1 MQTTIMTQALM
12 ALHFSQNQQ
21 DIQQFIQ
28 QHPLADCAE
37 AFTQLLTEQKLT
49 SKQVGQ
55 LLLLLPLEKQA
66 ALFGYFS
73 LGWQEKLAE
82 QFEAQELAQL
92 TELMPH
98 DERADLLTQLE
109 PEFQH
114 QVLQQMDDEDRRDIE
129 RLVSYPEDCVGAVMT
144 SDFAT
149 LTAQQT
155 VEEAINQLRKI
166 ASERETIYQAYVVD
180 EQMRLQGT
188 VSLRDLVISE
198 PSLTVAEI
206 MTQVLIFVRVDE
218 AQNVAAQAI
227 SKYDLLALPVLDHQ
241 NRMVGIVTYDDAMDV
256 AEEEAD
262 RHIHKSAAVDFAGNL
277 KEASVG
283 LMYRKRVFWLVLLV
297 FGNLFSGA
305 GIAYFE
311 DTIQAYVALVF
322 FLPLLIGSSGNAG
335 AQSATLM
342 VRAIATGEVIG
353 KDWAK
358 MLAKELFIAGLLG
371 ITMAIAVSLLGLWR
385 GGPQIALVVA
395 LTMQIVVV
403 VGSLVGMSLPFILS
417 KLKFDPAS
425 ASAPLVTTIADA
437 VGVIIYFTVATSI
450 LDFPV
455 NA

>member
-12 ALHFSQNQQ
+12 ALYFSQNQQ

>member
-1 MQTTIMTQALM
+1 MSINIMTQDLM
-12 ALHFSQNQQ
+12 ALHISQNAEAMEG
-21 DIQQFIQ
+21 FVEE
-28 QHPLADCAE
+28 HPLADCAE
-37 AFTQLLTEQKLT
+37 ALTELLDNQRLT
-49 SKQVGQ
+49 AKEAGQ
-55 LLLLLPLEKQA
+55 LLLLISLEKQA

-73 LGWQEKLAE
+73 LRWQEKLAE
-82 QFEAQELAQL
+82 ELNAQELAQM

-114 QVLQQMDDEDRRDIE
+114 QVLQQMDAEDRRDIQ
-129 RLVSYPEDCVGAVMT
+129 RLVSYPEESVGALMT

-149 LTAQQT
+149 LDAHQT

-180 EQMRLQGT
+180 EQMHLQGT
-188 VSLRDLVISE
+188 VSLRDLMISE
-198 PSLTVAEI
+198 PSLTVGKI

-227 SKYDLLALPVLDHQ
+227 SKYDLLALPVLDQQ

-262 RHIHKSAAVDFAGNL
+262 RSIHKSAAVDFSGNL
-277 KEASVG
+277 KDASVG

-385 GGPQIALVVA
+385 GGPEIALVVA

-437 VGVIIYFTVATSI
+437 VGVIIYFSVATSI
-450 LDFPV
+450 LDFPAV
-455 NA
+455 G

>member
-1 MQTTIMTQALM
+1 MTQALM
-12 ALHFSQNQQ
+12 ALHISQNQEEM
-21 DIQQFIQ
+21 QQFIQ
-28 QHPLADCAE
+28 QYPLADCAE
-37 AFTQLLTEQKLT
+37 AFTQLLTQQKLT
-49 SKQVGQ
+49 SKEVCQ

-82 QFEAQELAQL
+82 QLDAQEVAQL

-109 PEFQH
+109 PEFQSE
-114 QVLQQMDDEDRRDIE
+114 VLDQMDSEERLDIE

-149 LTAQQT
+149 LEAHHT
-155 VEEAINQLRKI
+155 VEEAIRQLRSI
-166 ASERETIYQAYVVD
+166 ARERETIYLAYVVD
-180 EQMRLQGT
+180 TQQRLQGT
-188 VSLRDLVISE
+188 VSLRDLVVSE
-198 PSLTVAEI
+198 PSATVAEI

-371 ITMAIAVSLLGLWR
+371 ITMAVAVSLLGWWR
-385 GGPQIALVVA
+385 GGPEIALVVA

-403 VGSLVGMSLPFILS
+403 VGSVIGMSLPFVLS

-455 NA
+455 AA

>member
-1 MQTTIMTQALM
+1 MTQALM